1 MLQDSGQKQKLE
13 RNLGQVQM
21 LILESLPE
29 RWEASG
35 THPATEDLLV
45 AAIWGS
51 SLYPEDTDAGE
62 CPFVVL
68 PLFY

>member
-1 MLQDSGQKQKLE
+1 MLQDPEQKQQLE
-13 RNLGQVQM
+13 RNLDQIQM
-21 LILESLPE
+21 LILESLLE
-29 RWEASG
+29 RWETSG

>member
-1 MLQDSGQKQKLE
+1 MLQDSGQKQKLK

-35 THPATEDLLV
+35 THPA
-45 AAIWGS
+45 S

-68 PLFY
+68 LLFY

>member
-1 MLQDSGQKQKLE
+1 
-13 RNLGQVQM
+13 M

-45 AAIWGS
+45 ATILGS
-51 SLYPEDTDAGE
+51 SLYPEDTDASKYH
-62 CPFVVL
+62 L
-68 PLFY
+68 